1 MSTTAENIQRQISEN
16 PILIYMK
23 GTPQLSMWNMG
34 TKEPTTIEPDIP
46 Y

>member
-23 GTPQLSMWNMG
+23 GTPNCPSAASLHRQCRR
-34 TKEPTTIEPDIP
+34 
-46 Y
+46 